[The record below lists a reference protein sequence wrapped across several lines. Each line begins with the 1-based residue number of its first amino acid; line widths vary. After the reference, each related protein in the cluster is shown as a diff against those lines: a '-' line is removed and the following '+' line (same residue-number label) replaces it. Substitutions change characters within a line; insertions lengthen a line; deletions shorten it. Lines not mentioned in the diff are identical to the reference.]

1 MSDDKLIGKTIGQY
15 KILKPLGGGGM
26 GKVYHAYQTSLER
39 DVAIKIMSSELTKTE
54 GYLERFKREARVSA
68 SLHHPHIITIYDS
81 GQYENLTY
89 IVMMMLSGGSL
100 EQRIRQR
107 PTAPPSLVE
116 VAELLV
122 GIGAALDYAHS
133 KGVIH
138 RDIKPANLVFDED
151 GVGYLVDFGIA
162 KMLHQT
168 QSNLTGA
175 GIAMGSPSYMPPE
188 QWKGED
194 ARPASDQYALAVTIY
209 NTLTGRLP
217 FEAVN
222 TPALMYKHLQD
233 DPTPIY
239 ALRPELPNETM
250 VVLGRAMAKDVEKR
264 WPSCTEFAAAFMA
277 TVSSDQRQPTG
288 FFRFPIDLT
297 PFTPP
302 LKEIWSEPVRIAA
315 PGTRFAPI
323 ISRAAPQQ
331 SVDDAPEKSPSWD
344 RKIILAIVGVLIVAI
359 GLLLTSLLAQNP
371 IDSASATSDQ
381 PSPPPSIII
390 ILSTDTPEMLI
401 PAVDMTVRALSEV
414 ALRKNA
420 SDFSVVITTLSRDQT
435 GEIIEIGGD
444 GNQWFKLRAT
454 DGQEGWAL
462 GTAFELVP

>member
-1 MSDDKLIGKTIGQY
+1 MNDDKLIGKTIGQY

-68 SLHHPHIITIYDS
+68 NLHHPHIITIYDS

-89 IVMMMLSGGSL
+89 IVMMLLSGGSL

-107 PTAPPSLVE
+107 QTAPPSLVE
-116 VAELLV
+116 VAELLL

-217 FEAVN
+217 FEAIN

-239 ALRPELPNETM
+239 TLRPELPNETM
-250 VVLGRAMAKDVEKR
+250 VVLGRAMAKNVEKR
-264 WPSCTEFAAAFMA
+264 WPSCTAFAAAFMA

-288 FFRFPIDLT
+288 FFRFTIDLT

-302 LKEIWSEPVRIAA
+302 LKEIWSEPVRIVA
-315 PGTRFAPI
+315 PETKFAPI
-323 ISRAAPQQ
+323 ISRAEP
-331 SVDDAPEKSPSWD
+331 VDDAPQESPSWD

-359 GLLLTSLLAQNP
+359 ALLMASFLAQDA
-371 IDSASATSDQ
+371 IDTASATTDQ
-381 PSPPPSIII
+381 PSPPPSSSII
-390 ILSTDTPEMLI
+390 ILPTDTPGVLI
-401 PAVDMTVRALSEV
+401 PAIGMTVRALSEV

-420 SDFSVVITTLSRDQT
+420 SDFSAVVVTLSRDQT
-435 GEIIEIGGD
+435 AEIIEIGGD
-444 GNQWFKLRAT
+444 GNKWFKLRAT

-462 GTAFELVP
+462 GTAFGFVP